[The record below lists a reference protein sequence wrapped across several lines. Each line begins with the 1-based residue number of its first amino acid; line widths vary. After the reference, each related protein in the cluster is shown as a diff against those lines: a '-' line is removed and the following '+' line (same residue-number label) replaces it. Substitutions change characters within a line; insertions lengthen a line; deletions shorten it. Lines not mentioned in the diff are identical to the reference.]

1 MNFSLTTSSV
11 FNQKQPAAVLFA
23 FEKEHLGGPA
33 AFRNLLQRLSPKEFH
48 GSERQLLLLHTAGKL
63 APQRVL
69 LVGLGKEK
77 NFTTETLR
85 RAMGLAA
92 KKLRDSGIG
101 RAAVQIAGD
110 SAGPCTAGDCL
121 NAVVEASLLATYK
134 FRQFKPDDDK
144 DATELKSLMLC
155 LPAHADLKTAKEV
168 VARAQ
173 IVAEATNFV
182 REIANLP
189 GNVVTPRVLADYA
202 RALAKEQKLTCT
214 VLTKSELE
222 KRGFGGLLAVGGGSV
237 NEPHLIALEYNGAPG
252 AGSKN
257 AAGTAATTNAKPK
270 TQSSLPIALVGKA
283 ITFDSG
289 GISIKPSD
297 KMDEMKFDK
306 CGGVAV
312 LGIMKAVAQLKL
324 PLNVLGI
331 ISSAENMPS
340 AASYR
345 PGDIVTS
352 YKGPDKRGVTI
363 EVLNT
368 DAEGRIV
375 LGDALAYARERNAE
389 AIIDYATLTG
399 ACVVA
404 LGSFAAGLMGND
416 ELLQEKVRASGE
428 RTGDRVWPLPLWQE
442 YKDRIKSDVADIKN
456 TGGRYG
462 GAITAAA
469 FLAKYVGDTPWAHLD
484 IAGTAWTTEELPY
497 LTKGATGFGV
507 RLTIDL
513 LSRWG

>member
-1 MNFSLTTSSV
+1 MNFSLTSSSV
-11 FNQKQPAAVLFA
+11 FTQKQPAAILFA
-23 FEKEHLGGPA
+23 FESQPVAGPA
-33 AFRNLLQRLSPKEFH
+33 ALKNLLRRLGPKEFR
-48 GSERQLLLLHTAGKL
+48 GRERQFLLLHTAGKL

-77 NFTTETLR
+77 DFTVETLR
-85 RAMGLAA
+85 RAMGMAA
-92 KKLRDSGIG
+92 KKLRDLGIE
-101 RAAVQIAGD
+101 RAAVQVCDCD
-110 SAGPCTAGDCL
+110 SESCAVTDCL
-121 NAVVEASLLATYK
+121 QAIVEASLLATYR
-134 FRQFKPDDDK
+134 FRQFKPNDESNS
-144 DATELKSLMLC
+144 TELKSLALC
-155 LPAHADLKTAKEV
+155 LPPHTDLKVAKEIL
-168 VARAQ
+168 ARAQ

-182 REIANLP
+182 REIDNLP

-202 RALAKEQKLTCT
+202 RTIAKENNLKCT
-214 VLTKSELE
+214 VLAKKELQQG
-222 KRGFGGLLAVGGGSV
+222 GFGGLLAVGGGSV
-237 NEPHLIALEYNGAPG
+237 NEPQLIVLEYD
-252 AGSKN
+252 
-257 AAGTAATTNAKPK
+257 GTSESQSAKPNA
-270 TQSSLPIALVGKA
+270 QRPAPIALVGKA

-312 LGIMKAVAQLKL
+312 LGILKAVAQLKL
-324 PLNVLGI
+324 PLRILGI

-340 AASYR
+340 ATSYR

-352 YKGPDKRGVTI
+352 YKGSDHRGVTI

-375 LGDALAYARERNAE
+375 LGDALAFAREQKPQ
-389 AIIDYATLTG
+389 AIVDFATLTG

-404 LGSFAAGLMGND
+404 LGSFAAGLFGNND
-416 ELLQEKVRASGE
+416 ELQEKIRASAE
-428 RTGDRVWPLPLWQE
+428 RTGERAWPLPLWQE

-469 FLAKYVGDTPWAHLD
+469 FLAKYVGDVPWAHLD

>member
-1 MNFSLTTSSV
+1 MNFSVSTSSV
-11 FNQKQPAAVLFA
+11 FSQKQPAAVLFA
-23 FEKEHLGGPA
+23 FEKERLDGPA
-33 AFRNLLQRLSPKEFH
+33 AFKNLLRHVGPKEFR
-48 GSERQLLLLHTAGKL
+48 GTDRQLFLLHSSGKL

-69 LVGLGKEK
+69 LVGLGPRNK
-77 NFTTETLR
+77 FTAETLR

-92 KKLRDSGIG
+92 KRLRDLGIE
-101 RAAVQIAGD
+101 RAAVRAVGD
-110 SAGPCTAGDCL
+110 VEESLRAI
-121 NAVVEASLLATYK
+121 VEATILATYK
-134 FRQFKPDDDK
+134 FHQFKPADK
-144 DATELKSLMLC
+144 DATELKSLVLC
-155 LPAHADLKTAKEV
+155 VPPHMDAKSARRIVAD
-168 VARAQ
+168 AQ
-173 IVAEATNFV
+173 IVADATNYA
-182 REIANLP
+182 REIGNLP

-202 RALAKEQKLTCT
+202 RAIAKEHDLACT
-214 VLTKSELE
+214 VLAKDELTQA
-222 KRGFGGLLAVGGGSV
+222 GFGGLLAVGGGSA
-237 NEPHLIALEYNGAPG
+237 NEPHLIVLEYSGAQD
-252 AGSKN
+252 
-257 AAGTAATTNAKPK
+257 AA
-270 TQSSLPIALVGKA
+270 PIALVGKA

-312 LGIMKAVAQLKL
+312 LAILKAIARLKL
-324 PLNVLGI
+324 PLNVIGV

-340 AASYR
+340 ATSYR

-352 YKGPDKRGVTI
+352 YCGTDKRGVTI

-375 LGDALAYARERNAE
+375 LGDALAYARQRGATT
-389 AIIDYATLTG
+389 IIDFATLTG

-404 LGSFAAGLMGND
+404 LGSFAAGLLGNND
-416 ELLQEKVRASGE
+416 ALQEKIRASAE

-442 YKDRIKSDVADIKN
+442 YKDKINSDVADIKN

-462 GAITAAA
+462 GASTAAA
-469 FLAKYVGDTPWAHLD
+469 FLARYVDDTPWAHLD

-507 RLTIDL
+507 RLMLDL
-513 LSRWG
+513 LRRWS